1 MVVLTA
7 LLTVVLLAGTA
18 APGFAAGMP
27 GRAQGRSAE
36 AGPPSPP
43 GPSPSASGPAPSKSK
58 EKPPPSKPPSSPP
71 DPEEPGPSVSKPSP
85 ATPSPPK
92 PSKSTVQ
99 PTKPTP
105 STPASPSTPVVR
117 PPVTPELSVPEKV
130 ERGTD
135 LVVSGKHFD
144 CGSGE
149 GEGTKAGPL
158 TLTGDLPAPIPA
170 RTDASGTF
178 SQSIKVPEKAPLGV
192 YEVVATCDARSS
204 ATASASYE
212 VVAAKVVQ
220 PPPPPTPALTLAR
233 ASGPPE
239 TTVGVSAEG
248 FLCRGPARLLWDGA
262 DLPGTG
268 ATPAADGKL
277 SASFV
282 IPAGSGAGTYKVTA
296 ICEAAPV
303 GAGVAGA
310 APGVAAPVS
319 VEASQ
324 TFTVTQ
330 PAITP
335 PPQGKYEITIHLTDY
350 PAVCTW
356 GRILVGGKG
365 LLDPWLDAD
374 SYKGD
379 AEPGHWR
386 FIDLHAYIPPDMKG
400 HQPVELDC
408 PERAVER
415 AGTIDLPPEP
425 FTAFFLPQGSP
436 VEHHPEGSTG
446 VLPRPTLPGF
456 TLPSPTP
463 STSGTPDPS
472 PTSSDRVS
480 GTPDPDPSPT
490 ASEPPKQVGGHDRPA
505 GLVGSMRTPA
515 EVSWALKDIAGS
527 VGMAAWFL
535 LLVLLL
541 EKAFPSQ
548 LADNALSRWWHRRR
562 AERDARASAALPGWL
577 RMGSFALLGGALVVW
592 ADATTHWS
600 APTVAKALGA
610 AVGTLLILVTYE
622 KTKDSLLR
630 PGRGGVRAEL
640 RVVPA
645 GLLLAVLMAA
655 LSRGL
660 AFPVPYVYGLVAVYV
675 VLGAVPPG
683 SRNAMPKGQA
693 VLVGGICVLSAA
705 LLVWVLGTPLIESGR
720 TAEPGSFPH
729 VLAYTVALMVV
740 GGIEVVVFGMLPFSG
755 MDGHA
760 LKSWSKP
767 AWYALYLLA
776 LTLFFHVLLHSVHP
790 GFGPGFVVS
799 KDLRWCTL
807 AIATALF
814 VAAWVF
820 SLGLRRHVARLERR
834 AAAAVG

>member
-1 MVVLTA
+1 M
-7 LLTVVLLAGTA
+7 
-18 APGFAAGMP
+18 
-27 GRAQGRSAE
+27 
-36 AGPPSPP
+36 
-43 GPSPSASGPAPSKSK
+43 
-58 EKPPPSKPPSSPP
+58 
-71 DPEEPGPSVSKPSP
+71 
-85 ATPSPPK
+85 
-92 PSKSTVQ
+92 
-99 PTKPTP
+99 
-105 STPASPSTPVVR
+105 TPV
-117 PPVTPELSVPEKV
+117 LSVPEKV
-130 ERGTD
+130 EQGTR
-135 LVVSGKHFD
+135 LVVSGEHFD

-149 GEGTKAGPL
+149 DDGREAGSL
-158 TLTGDLPAPIPA
+158 TLTGELLVPTTV
-170 RTDASGTF
+170 RTDPSGSF
-178 SQSIKVPEKAPLGV
+178 SHPIKVPEKAPPGV
-192 YEVVATCDARSS
+192 YEVVATCDARPSVTDS
-204 ATASASYE
+204 DSYE

-220 PPPPPTPALTLAR
+220 PPTPTLTLSR

-239 TTVGVSAEG
+239 TNVGVSGEG

-268 ATPAADGKL
+268 VTPGTDGKL
-277 SASFV
+277 SASFAV
-282 IPAGSGAGTYKVTA
+282 PAGAGAGTYKVTA
-296 ICEAAPV
+296 TCEAAPV
-303 GAGVAGA
+303 GARGVGT
-310 APGVAAPVS
+310 APAVAIVN

-324 TFTVTQ
+324 TFTVTR

-335 PPQGKYEITIHLTDY
+335 PPTGKYEITIHLTDY

-365 LLDPWLDAD
+365 PLDPWLDAD

-386 FIDLHAYIPPDMKG
+386 FIDLHAFIPPDMKG
-400 HQPVELDC
+400 HQPVDLDC
-408 PERAVER
+408 PGRAVEQ

-436 VEHHPEGSTG
+436 VEHHSEGSTG
-446 VLPRPTLPGF
+446 VLPRPELPGF
-456 TLPSPTP
+456 TPPTPTP
-463 STSGTPDPS
+463 SPSGTPGPS
-472 PTSSDRVS
+472 PTSSDDVL

-490 ASEPPKQVGGHDRPA
+490 ASAPPEQVGGHDRPA

-527 VGMAAWFL
+527 VGMAVWFL

-562 AERDARASAALPGWL
+562 AGRAALRSAALPGWL
-577 RMGSFALLGGALVVW
+577 RMGAFALLGGALVVW

-600 APTVAKALGA
+600 APTVGKALGA

-645 GLLLAVLMAA
+645 GLLLAALMAA

-720 TAEPGSFPH
+720 TAGAGTFQN
-729 VLAYTVALMVV
+729 VLAYTVGLMVV
-740 GGIEVVVFGMLPFSG
+740 GGIEVVVFGMLPLSG

-807 AIATALF
+807 AIATGLF

-834 AAAAVG
+834 AAAVG

>member
-1 MVVLTA
+1 MTP
-7 LLTVVLLAGTA
+7 VLL
-18 APGFAAGMP
+18 
-27 GRAQGRSAE
+27 
-36 AGPPSPP
+36 
-43 GPSPSASGPAPSKSK
+43 
-58 EKPPPSKPPSSPP
+58 
-71 DPEEPGPSVSKPSP
+71 
-85 ATPSPPK
+85 
-92 PSKSTVQ
+92 
-99 PTKPTP
+99 
-105 STPASPSTPVVR
+105 
-117 PPVTPELSVPEKV
+117 VPEKA
-130 ERGTD
+130 EQGTR
-135 LVVSGKHFD
+135 LVASGKHFD
-144 CGSGE
+144 CGTGE
-149 GEGTKAGPL
+149 GAKTGPL
-158 TLTGDLPAPIPA
+158 TLTGDLPAPIPV
-170 RTDASGTF
+170 RTDASGAF
-178 SQSIKVPEKAPLGV
+178 SQPIEVPEKAPLGV
-192 YEVVATCDARSS
+192 YEVVATCDARPSV
-204 ATASASYE
+204 TASASYE
-212 VVAAKVVQ
+212 VVARKVVQ
-220 PPPPPTPALTLAR
+220 PPTPALTLSR

-239 TTVGVSAEG
+239 TKVGVSGEG

-277 SASFV
+277 SASFAV
-282 IPAGSGAGTYKVTA
+282 PAGAGAGTYKVTA
-296 ICEAAPV
+296 TCEAAPV
-303 GAGVAGA
+303 GAGVVG
-310 APGVAAPVS
+310 PAPV
-319 VEASQ
+319 VAVPNIEASQ
-324 TFTVTQ
+324 TFTVTRPAVTQ
-330 PAITP
+330 PPT
-335 PPQGKYEITIHLTDY
+335 GKYEITIHLTDY

-386 FIDLHAYIPPDMKG
+386 FIDLHAFIPPDMKG

-408 PERAVER
+408 PGRAVEQ

-425 FTAFFLPQGSP
+425 FTAFFLPTGAP
-436 VEHHPEGSTG
+436 VEHHSEGSTG
-446 VLPRPTLPGF
+446 VLPRPELPGF
-456 TLPSPTP
+456 TPPP
-463 STSGTPDPS
+463 PPPPPFGTPDHSPPPS
-472 PTSSDRVS
+472 ESASATS
-480 GTPDPDPSPT
+480 DPDPGPTRSPK
-490 ASEPPKQVGGHDRPA
+490 EKPRGGHDRAA

-527 VGMAAWFL
+527 VGMAVWFL

-548 LADNALSRWWHRRR
+548 LADNALSRWWQRRR
-562 AERDARASAALPGWL
+562 DERVARAGAALPGWL
-577 RMGSFALLGGALVVW
+577 RMGCFAVLGGALVVW

-630 PGRGGVRAEL
+630 PGRGGVQAEL

-645 GLLLAVLMAA
+645 GLILAALMAA

-720 TAEPGSFPH
+720 TADPGTFPH
-729 VLAYTVALMVV
+729 VLAYTVGLMVV
-740 GGIEVVVFGMLPFSG
+740 GGIEVVVFGMLPLSG

-814 VAAWVF
+814 AAAWVF

-834 AAAAVG
+834 AAAVG